1 LNCDDAGEFRAGF
14 DAERDSD
21 EEAHRRG
28 SLRRLENHG
37 RVELPCVRG
46 RREDSAMS
54 LYCAVGG
61 ADVELSDQQ
70 LKDQLTAVLEQLGV
84 RRRVLAVPPDNTRF
98 HSHAGTL
105 TRFEWEYYG
114 ERLRAVLPAIGTH
127 VPMEPAQIE
136 RMFGA
141 MPQSL
146 FKVHNWRTDIVTL
159 GEVPAEFIHEQSEGK
174 LNFAWPA
181 QVNRLI
187 AEGGFDLILS
197 IGQVV
202 PHEVIG
208 MANYTKNILVGTG
221 GREGINRSH
230 YLGAVYGMERI
241 MGRADNP
248 VRAVLNYAGD
258 RFLRGLPIVYVQTV
272 VGRKADGTL
281 AVRGLFVGDDSEC
294 FYRAAE
300 LSVKVNFEMLDKPIR
315 KAVVYLDPHEFHST
329 WIGNKAVYRT
339 RMALADGAELI
350 ILAPGVKEFGEDKRI
365 DVLIRKYG
373 YRGTPATL
381 AAVEKNPE
389 LAAELGAAAHL
400 IHASSEGRFD
410 ITWCPGH
417 LTREEIEGVG
427 FKYGDLAT
435 MTQRYDPAK
444 LKHGYNTVDGEQ
456 IFFVGNPGLG
466 LWAHASRLETK
477 PELVKA
483 G

>member
-1 LNCDDAGEFRAGF
+1 
-14 DAERDSD
+14 
-21 EEAHRRG
+21 
-28 SLRRLENHG
+28 
-37 RVELPCVRG
+37 
-46 RREDSAMS
+46 MS
-54 LYCAVGG
+54 LLCAVGG
-61 ADVELSDQQ
+61 VDADLSPDQ
-70 LKDQLTAVLEQLGV
+70 LKQHLTAALFQLGA
-84 RRRVLAVPPDNTRF
+84 RKRVLAVPPDITRL
-98 HSHAGTL
+98 HSQAGML
-105 TRFEWEYYG
+105 TRFAWEHYG
-114 ERLRAVLPAIGTH
+114 DSLKAVLPAIGTH
-127 VPMEPAQIE
+127 VPMQPAQIVP
-136 RMFGA
+136 MFGA
-141 MPQSL
+141 MPLDL

-159 GEVPAEFIHEQSEGK
+159 GEVPAAFIREQSEGK
-174 LNFAWPA
+174 LNFAWQA

-208 MANYTKNILVGTG
+208 MANYSKNILIGTG

-248 VRAVLNYAGD
+248 VRAVLNYATD

-272 VGRKADGTL
+272 VGRKSDGSL
-281 AVRGLFVGDDSEC
+281 AVRGLFIGDDSEC

-300 LSVKVNFEMLDKPIR
+300 LSLKVNFEIVDKPIR
-315 KAVVYLDPHEFHST
+315 KAVVYLDPEEFHST

-339 RMALADGAELI
+339 RMALADGGHLI
-350 ILAPGVKEFGEDKRI
+350 ILAPAVREFGEDKKI
-365 DVLIRKYG
+365 DGLIRKYG

-381 AAVEKNPE
+381 AAVEKDAD

-400 IHASSEGRFD
+400 IHASSEGRFT

-427 FKYGDLAT
+427 FECGDLAT
-435 MTQRYDPAK
+435 MMRRYDLAK
-444 LKHGYNTVDGEQ
+444 LRHGYNTVDGEE
-456 IFFVGNPGLG
+456 IFFIANPGLG

-483 G
+483 AG